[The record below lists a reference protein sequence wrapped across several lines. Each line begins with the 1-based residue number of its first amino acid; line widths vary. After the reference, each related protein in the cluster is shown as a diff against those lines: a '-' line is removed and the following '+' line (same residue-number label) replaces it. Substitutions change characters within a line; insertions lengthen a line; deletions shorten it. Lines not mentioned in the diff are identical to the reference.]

1 MTADNA
7 ARPASTVT
15 PRRVAPSVIQLGQ
28 QNNAPYPWGAAQ
40 PYRVRSKRQVTTVDR
55 GPLDVGTG
63 NGTRNLTLMLT
74 SETYTSIELTGLCI
88 CIVRSLVTHCSVRQ
102 KEKCFSAGNTLSVR
116 RCSLSDGSVSN
127 RCWWV
132 MTIVRSMSLVISGP
146 LQRYCHQLTL
156 LPSQSLLSFTTV
168 PQAINSD
175 RCFIRVWLQRY

>member
-15 PRRVAPSVIQLGQ
+15 RRRVAPSVIQLGQ
-28 QNNAPYPWGAAQ
+28 QNNAPYPWGVAQ
-40 PYRVRSKRQVTTVDR
+40 PYRVRSKRLVTTVDR

-63 NGTRNLTLMLT
+63 NGTRNLTLMLTSETYTSIELTGLCIAIVRSLVTQPLDVGTGNGTRNLTLGLT

-127 RCWWV
+127 R
-132 MTIVRSMSLVISGP
+132 
-146 LQRYCHQLTL
+146 
-156 LPSQSLLSFTTV
+156 
-168 PQAINSD
+168 
-175 RCFIRVWLQRY
+175 